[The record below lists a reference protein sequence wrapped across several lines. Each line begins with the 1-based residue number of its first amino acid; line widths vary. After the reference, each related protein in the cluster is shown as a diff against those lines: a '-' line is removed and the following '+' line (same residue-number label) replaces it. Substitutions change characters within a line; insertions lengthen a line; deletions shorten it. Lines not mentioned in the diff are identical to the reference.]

1 MLISIALPTWNR
13 SALLRRTL
21 EQFTHLE
28 PVDGVTWELLVVDN
42 NSTDE
47 TPDVLAEFATR
58 LPLRPLRE
66 PSAGKSNAANL
77 AVREARGEYILW
89 TDDDVFVDSDW
100 LRQYVAAFRR
110 YPDAD
115 VFGGRIDVWLEGTPP
130 RWLAEGLDAV
140 KEIYGA
146 LDLQRPQGSAPESF
160 HPFGGNMALKR
171 SAHLRQAFDPR
182 IGPQAGTV
190 IPGEE
195 WVLVR
200 ALRRTGS
207 HVVWVPEARVRHFIP
222 RARQTQAFLRGYYRS
237 HGKLLAQ
244 METTR
249 GLGTWFGRPLWLW
262 RQWIECGFRARIGR
276 LTSPPE
282 RWLKNFAYSA
292 VAWGWL
298 RNYQRKPS
306 LR

>member
-1 MLISIALPTWNR
+1 MLISIAIPTWNR
-13 SALLRRTL
+13 SAILRQSL
-21 EQFTHLE
+21 EQLTKLE
-28 PVDGVTWELLVVDN
+28 SIDGVEWELLVVDN
-42 NSTDE
+42 NSTDDTQE
-47 TPDVLAEFATR
+47 VLAEFVTR
-58 LPLRPLRE
+58 LPLRRLRE
-66 PSAGKSNAANL
+66 PAPGKSNAANL

-89 TDDDVFVDSDW
+89 TDDDVFVAPDW
-100 LRQYVAAFRR
+100 LRQYVNAFQR
-110 YPDAD
+110 YPDVD

-140 KEIYGA
+140 KGIYGA
-146 LDLQRPQGSAPESF
+146 LDLNRAQGPAPESF
-160 HPFGGNMALKR
+160 HPYGGNMALKR
-171 SAHLRQAFDPR
+171 SAHLRQSFDTR

-207 HVVWVPEARVRHFIP
+207 QVVWLPEARVRHFIP
-222 RARQTQAFLRGYYRS
+222 RARQTQAYLRGYYHS

-244 METTR
+244 MGTTR

-262 RQWIECGFRARIGR
+262 RQWVECGFRAQVGR
-276 LTSPPE
+276 YTSPPE
-282 RWLKNFAYSA
+282 LWLKDFGYSA
-292 VAWGWL
+292 IAWGWL
-298 RNYQRKPS
+298 RNYEREPS